1 MAATAT
7 TTTAPVAVSDTK
19 IAVASAAGFAVGNVV
34 LVENEVMN
42 QSAPAVGLLVPVRRG
57 LDGTVQGAHGAG
69 ANVATGLGSDFPG
82 PPPGQEVVYSPATP
96 DGMQAGWSY
105 FTYSAAGA
113 IPIVSGVH
121 TIAGAGALA
130 MTIAAPAVTQE
141 GAELTVI
148 SKSLFANTL
157 VATPAYLGAA
167 GGTATFAATGG
178 SVKLKVVGGKLAV
191 IASSGVAFT

>member
-19 IAVASAAGFAVGNVV
+19 ITVASAAGFGVGNVI

-42 QSAPAVGLLVPVRRG
+42 QSAAAVGLVVSVRRG

-69 ANVATGLGSDFPG
+69 AFVATGLGSDFPG

-96 DGMQAGWSY
+96 DGMQQGWSY

-191 IASSGVAFT
+191 VASSGVAFT